1 MIYTESNEYK
11 VKFYTDPKTN
21 KSRVFEYIDDLDTP
35 QKAKIS
41 NRIEFL
47 RQHKGVLDEPYSK
60 HIKGKIRELR
70 IDFGKNKH
78 RIFYFTFVKKNI
90 ILLHAFLKRTQKTP
104 ETEIKIAENNYY
116 NVINNPKI
124 YE

>member
-1 MIYTESNEYK
+1 MIYTELSEYR
-11 VKFYTDPKTN
+11 VKFYIDLKTN
-21 KSRVFEYIDDLDTP
+21 KSHIFEYIDNLDEK
-35 QKAKIS
+35 QKAKIL

-70 IDFGKNKH
+70 IDFGRNRH
-78 RIFYFTFVKKNI
+78 RVFYFTFIKKTI
-90 ILLHAFLKRTQKTP
+90 ILLHAFLKHTSKTP
-104 ETEIKIAENNYY
+104 ESEIRIAENNYY
-116 NVINNPKI
+116 IVINNPKI